1 MKELYKYLDKRKSIR
16 KIDKNNLINDD
27 DLKKIKL
34 LIDDLVPLFKE
45 YIVRCELVKS
55 DQTTSKIGEYNLLI
69 YSTKPNSKNT
79 NHLLN
84 IGYMFEQLDLKL
96 ASINIGCCWLG
107 LPKPKSNYKNDEY
120 IIMLGLSKIKE
131 EDLRK
136 SKDEFNRKK
145 ISDIWDGSFN
155 EDVIYKASLAP
166 SACNSQSWKVKIEN
180 NNLLVYRDKNV
191 KTIIPRSFRS
201 FFNSIDLGIY
211 LCFLEIA
218 LIYNNIKFDREII
231 NNEMDK
237 ESLILIARYKIYE

>member
-16 KIDKNNLINDD
+16 KIDKDNLLNEN
-27 DLKKIKL
+27 DLKQIKKF
-34 LIDDLVPLFKE
+34 INDLVPLFDE
-45 YIVRCELVKS
+45 FNVRCELVKS

-120 IIMLGLSKIKE
+120 IIMLGFSKIKE
-131 EDLRK
+131 DDLRK

-145 ISDIWDGSFN
+145 LSDIWEGSFD

-166 SACNSQSWKVKIEN
+166 SACNSQSWKVKVDN
-180 NNLLVYRDKNV
+180 NILLVYRDKNI

-201 FFNSIDLGIY
+201 FFNTIDLGIY
-211 LCFLEIA
+211 LCFLEIS
-218 LIYNNIKFDREII
+218 LLMNNIRFEREII
-231 NNEMDK
+231 NDETDK